1 MCSLTLSVG
10 WAQRESRDIWFTW
23 RNSLLLFLPVQ
34 QHDLILWLQLRRHIF
49 LPMGDSL
56 HGMELKAAGF
66 KVQTQT
72 IRVSADKELDRFRFS
87 VSICHAQMS
96 RWKGSGLRLP
106 WALKS
111 QISSQGS
118 LTPPFLVWNGL
129 KHWLKVACLGT
140 WFVQVTFLIYFTE
153 ETIESISMVTLL

>member
-10 WAQRESRDIWFTW
+10 WAQTESRDIWFTW
-23 RNSLLLFLPVQ
+23 RNSLLLFLPAQ

-72 IRVSADKELDRFRFS
+72 IRVSADKELDRFRLS

-96 RWKGSGLRLP
+96 RWKGSGDNFKASLSIKIPNL
-106 WALKS
+106 
-111 QISSQGS
+111 ISRQPYATLYS
-118 LTPPFLVWNGL
+118 LEWSETLVKGGL
-129 KHWLKVACLGT
+129 FWH
-140 WFVQVTFLIYFTE
+140 LIRPSDIFN
-153 ETIESISMVTLL
+153 IF